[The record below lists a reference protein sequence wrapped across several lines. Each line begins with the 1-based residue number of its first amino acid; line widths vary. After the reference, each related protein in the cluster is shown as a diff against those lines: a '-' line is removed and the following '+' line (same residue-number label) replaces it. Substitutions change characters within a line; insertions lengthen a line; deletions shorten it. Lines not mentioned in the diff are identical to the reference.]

1 MTLILKLLRDP
12 VWQAIGALIGVIAVF
27 VSLSTTPVATGGGEL
42 AVAHFRQESF
52 SQYWLPNDRVKLN
65 IKGSTK
71 DLNNAVVDYFLIVN
85 KTGKPI
91 VAKDYVS
98 AINVRKGEG
107 TKNLLA
113 VESCSKPLAQQCSPD
128 GASTGAGAAYVSFEW
143 AKKDTKWEATPVLL
157 NAGDVSCVAVIS
169 ESSREQLSKI
179 TERFE
184 WSARVTN
191 AHFRV
196 YGSEEESKA
205 SKPSPFVA
213 LLSTSVQ
220 LNGFAA
226 YWFVF
231 LQAALFVVTA
241 FLGAQSGWISHYSF
255 THLIRLLLVVVLATA
270 TSEIL
275 IDIFINNRRG
285 DALHPI
291 AWPLV
296 IAHGAFIFYLA
307 FLTLRNRV
315 AQRL

>member
-12 VWQAIGALIGVIAVF
+12 VWQAIGALIGVIAIF
-27 VSLSTTPVATGGGEL
+27 VSLSTTPVATGSGEL

-52 SQYWLPNDRVKLN
+52 NQYWLPNDRVKLN
-65 IKGSTK
+65 IKGSAK
-71 DLNNAVVDYFLIVN
+71 ELNNAVVDYFLVIN
-85 KTGKPI
+85 KTGRSI
-91 VAKDYVS
+91 VATDFVS
-98 AINVRKGEG
+98 AISVEKGKG
-107 TKNLLA
+107 TKSLLA

-128 GASTGAGAAYVSFEW
+128 GASTGAGTAYVSFEW
-143 AKKDTKWEATPVLL
+143 AKKDTKWEAAPVLL
-157 NAGDVSCVAVIS
+157 NAGDASCVAVIS
-169 ESSREQLSKI
+169 ESSGAQPSKI

-196 YGSEEESKA
+196 YGSEAESKA
-205 SKPSPFVA
+205 SKPNPLVEF
-213 LLSTSVQ
+213 LGTSVQ

-241 FLGAQSGWISHYSF
+241 FLSAQSGWITRLSF
-255 THLIRLLLVVVLATA
+255 AHLFRLLLVVVLSTA

-291 AWPLV
+291 AWPLI

-307 FLTLRNRV
+307 FLTLKNRV
-315 AQRL
+315 AQRP